1 MRIFPANTTNVRYEI
16 PWNEQDDDISMPA
29 GFEDY
34 LDSTADKAID
44 ALQATK
50 QKILLRNV
58 QGN

>member
-44 ALQATK
+44 ALRATK